1 MESGLSDV
9 FNSDLIQVW
18 EDDGR
23 LLTWFYQLAAR
34 DRRLSCTIVY
44 LLWLGRAD
52 GSQVYLPLCV
62 AVAQ

>member
-23 LLTWFYQLAAR
+23 LLTWFH
-34 DRRLSCTIVY
+34 RRLSDTIIY

-52 GSQVYLPLCV
+52 ESQVCLPLSV
-62 AVAQ
+62 AVTQW